1 MSTRVARRTLGC
13 AALALLAAALPVAA
27 SKKMF
32 VTSAVGTGD
41 LGSWP
46 QAGGH
51 VGRLAGDYICRTL
64 AADAGLADANLFRAW
79 LSTSSVDAYC
89 YVTGY
94 PAKKADNCNQPSL
107 PDAGPWQRTDGVSFS
122 HRLSD
127 LTSTFDV
134 LHPPMLDENGDRV
147 AGGSLGIFTG
157 TAPDGTVDTALG
169 EGTCNEWLSASGALA
184 TWSGS
189 ADFGAVGW
197 THYSGWDCDQQ
208 LHLLCLDP
216 GTGAALPAGGS
227 SPGHW
232 VFVTSAAGTGD
243 LGSWSEAG
251 GATGIA
257 AGDAICRHFAAVGH
271 LPAAETYL
279 AWLSVAGAPA
289 IDRITS
295 DGPFRRPGGVEIAA
309 SKSDLVAG
317 TYLESDIETD
327 ELREHIN
334 EYVSTG
340 TDPFG
345 QATNLDCNSWT
356 SASSGDVSA
365 TGLSSASSNYWTTG
379 QPGDCSSAHHLIC
392 ISNVIVLFADGFESG
407 DTAQWSSTTP

>member
-1 MSTRVARRTLGC
+1 MSTRVARRTLGW
-13 AALALLAAALPVAA
+13 AVLALLATALPVAA

-51 VGRLAGDYICRTL
+51 VGHLAGDYICRNL
-64 AADAGLADANLFRAW
+64 AADAGLADAANFHAW
-79 LSTSSVDAYC
+79 LSTMATDAYC
-89 YVTGY
+89 WVAGY
-94 PAKKADNCNQPSL
+94 SAKKADNCNEPSL
-107 PDAGPWQRTDGVSFS
+107 PDAGPWQRTDGVSFA

-127 LTSTFDV
+127 LTTTFDV
-134 LHPPMLDENGDRV
+134 LHPPMRDENGDPV
-147 AGGSLGIFTG
+147 AGGPLGIFTG
-157 TAPDGTVDTALG
+157 SAPDGTVDTTLG
-169 EGTCNEWLSASGALA
+169 ETTCNDWLSASGALSA
-184 TWSGS
+184 WAGS
-189 ADFGAVGW
+189 ADFGAAGW
-197 THYSGWDCDQQ
+197 THFSGWDCDVQ
-208 LHLLCLDP
+208 LHLLCLDS
-216 GTGAALPAGGS
+216 GIGAALPGGGS

-232 VFVTSAAGTGD
+232 VFVTSGAGTGD
-243 LGSWSEAG
+243 LGSWPEAG
-251 GATGIA
+251 GATGVA
-257 AGDAICRHFAAVGH
+257 AGDAICRHFAAAGH

-309 SKSDLVAG
+309 SKSELVAG

-334 EYVSTG
+334 EDVATG
-340 TDPFG
+340 TDRFG
-345 QATNLDCNSWT
+345 QPTNLDCNGWT

-365 TGLSSASSNYWTTG
+365 SGRSASSTSSWTYS
-379 QPGDCSSAHHLIC
+379 QPGDCSSAHHLLC
-392 ISNVIVLFADGFESG
+392 FSNVVILFADGFEGG
-407 DTAQWSSTTP
+407 DTHNGRR